1 MGKFG
6 SLIDIDRKLL
16 FSRTARRVSFFAQ
29 RRDFQHGA
37 SLFKEPLI
45 KKPSTK
51 TSSRWIKKW
60 ERAEG
65 RKGLRQQSGG

>member
-1 MGKFG
+1 LQQGHQGPGRWPIVWAFDE
-6 SLIDIDRKLL
+6 DIQ
-16 FSRTARRVSFFAQ
+16 APVAV
-29 RRDFQHGA
+29 
-37 SLFKEPLI
+37 KEPLI

>member
-1 MGKFG
+1 LATFG
-6 SLIDIDRKLL
+6 NASDNTKGN
-16 FSRTARRVSFFAQ
+16 VSTF
-29 RRDFQHGA
+29 R
-37 SLFKEPLI
+37 EPLI